1 MDGEVQRMQSNW
13 RWGFHVAVFLLLL
26 FLGYPYFRD
35 VPRPYGVL
43 DMGML
48 PFHEAGH
55 FVFGVL
61 GEFMGVLGGS
71 LVQVLMPLG
80 FGLYFA
86 FVRRDWFAG
95 LACLFWLFQNL
106 VNISIYMA
114 DSRKML
120 LPLFGGS
127 DDVIHDWNFLF
138 GRMHKLN
145 QADSIAATVA
155 ALGRLGMA
163 ASYAAMAGW
172 LFVTR
177 PGAAEKAGTLNPV
190 R

>member
-1 MDGEVQRMQSNW
+1 MDDELQRMQSGW
-13 RWGFHVAVFLLLL
+13 RWVFYLAVFLLML

-55 FVFGVL
+55 FVFGLL

-80 FGLYFA
+80 FAAYFGL
-86 FVRRDWFAG
+86 VRKEPFAG
-95 LACLFWLFQNL
+95 LVCLFWLFQNL
-106 VNISIYMA
+106 VNISIYMGDA
-114 DSRKML
+114 RKML

-138 GRMHKLN
+138 GRLHMLH
-145 QADSIAATVA
+145 QADRIAPLVA
-155 ALGRLGMA
+155 GLGRLGMA
-163 ASYAAMAGW
+163 ASYLGMAAW
-172 LFVTR
+172 LVRFR
-177 PGAAEKAGTLNPV
+177 PGQRG
-190 R
+190 

>member
-1 MDGEVQRMQSNW
+1 MDDELQRMQSNW
-13 RWGFHVAVFLLLL
+13 RWGFYLAVFLLML

-61 GEFMGVLGGS
+61 GEFMGAAGGT
-71 LVQVLMPLG
+71 LVQILMPSA
-80 FGLYFA
+80 FAIYFA
-86 FVRRDWFAG
+86 FWRKEPFAG
-95 LACLFWLFQNL
+95 LVCLFWLFQNL
-106 VNISIYMA
+106 VNISIYMGDA
-114 DSRKML
+114 RKML

-127 DDVIHDWNFLF
+127 DDVVHDWNYLF
-138 GRMHKLN
+138 GRMHLLN
-145 QADSIAATVA
+145 KADQIAPAVA
-155 ALGRLGMA
+155 FLGRLGMA
-163 ASYAAMAGW
+163 ASYVGMAGY
-172 LFVTR
+172 LVRYR
-177 PGAAEKAGTLNPV
+177 PN